1 MFGSPLTPPI
11 GLALGTLADAGY
23 GIGFP
28 IPLHPPFRFHVVCVF
43 RIRLQYT
50 GIQPGRIM
58 LVTQVEDLAPSLIRR
73 FTEDGQRTRCYTSG
87 RRLLL

>member
-1 MFGSPLTPPI
+1 MCGSPITPLK
-11 GLALGTLADAGY
+11 GLALGALTDAGH

-28 IPLHPPFRFHVVCVF
+28 IPLHPPFWFHVVCVF

-58 LVTQVEDLAPSLIRR
+58 LATQVEDLAPSVIRR